1 MGDHLDVSARTV
13 VDAGG
18 LAVAPGLID
27 FHSHSDFTLL
37 NYPDAVNS
45 ISQGVTTEVLG
56 NCGFSPAPL
65 SLDGDHAAAFVSSCT
80 GIGPDLRW
88 RWSTFAEYLHE
99 LELVKPPVNCLP
111 LVGHNAIRSAVFGF
125 EDRAPTTVELE
136 LMRALVTEAMEAGA
150 WGMSSGLIYA
160 PGTYAAVEE
169 LVSLGE
175 IVAAFGGLYASH
187 VRNEGAGLVEAVE
200 EALEVGR
207 RSGVTVEVSH
217 LKATGIEN
225 RGLVNEAIAA
235 IEQARAEGVSA
246 YCDVYPYTAGSTFLA
261 MLTPSWVQ
269 EGGFDEL
276 VRRLGSREI
285 RDRVRWEMTNGLPG
299 WNSIFI
305 AAGSWDGVVISSVN
319 NRSLSHYEGRS
330 VTELA
335 AAADQDP
342 FEFTF
347 DLLVEDNAA
356 TAMVV
361 FLMDEDDVRTVLEYP
376 WSVIGSDQLLV
387 TGRERKTHPRAYG
400 TYAKVLGPLVREER
414 LFPLE
419 TAVHKMTGL
428 PADILGLLDRG
439 RLAVGLIADIVLFD
453 PATVTDL
460 ADYAS
465 PNDLAQGVELVL
477 VGGATAFESGTATT
491 PGLGSVLRHQASK
504 S

>member
-1 MGDHLDVSARTV
+1 
-13 VDAGG
+13 
-18 LAVAPGLID
+18 
-27 FHSHSDFTLL
+27 
-37 NYPDAVNS
+37 
-45 ISQGVTTEVLG
+45 
-56 NCGFSPAPL
+56 
-65 SLDGDHAAAFVSSCT
+65 
-80 GIGPDLRW
+80 
-88 RWSTFAEYLHE
+88 
-99 LELVKPPVNCLP
+99 
-111 LVGHNAIRSAVFGF
+111 
-125 EDRAPTTVELE
+125 
-136 LMRALVTEAMEAGA
+136 
-150 WGMSSGLIYA
+150 
-160 PGTYAAVEE
+160 
-169 LVSLGE
+169 
-175 IVAAFGGLYASH
+175 
-187 VRNEGAGLVEAVE
+187 
-200 EALEVGR
+200 
-207 RSGVTVEVSH
+207 
-217 LKATGIEN
+217 
-225 RGLVNEAIAA
+225 
-235 IEQARAEGVSA
+235 
-246 YCDVYPYTAGSTFLA
+246 
-261 MLTPSWVQ
+261 
-269 EGGFDEL
+269 
-276 VRRLGSREI
+276 
-285 RDRVRWEMTNGLPG
+285 MTNGLPG
-299 WNSIFI
+299 WNSIFT
-305 AAGSWDGVVISSVN
+305 AAGSWDGVVISSVTS
-319 NRSLSHYEGRS
+319 RALSHYEGRS

-347 DLLVEDNAA
+347 DLLVEDNAG
-356 TAMVV
+356 TAMIV